1 MIILFLG
8 ISSLFI
14 SFMMLLLWSSVY
26 HFSMTSFFLNLI
38 LLFDYLIVKLLF
50 YHIHVSIMLL

>member
-14 SFMMLLLWSSVY
+14 SFMMMLLWSSVY
-26 HFSMTSFFLNLI
+26 HFSMTSFFLNLN